1 MPDLPQPALT
11 PQTLMDRATACLS
24 APLVS
29 ERLPPRLM
37 SIWEIT
43 TWVLPMAPEHL
54 RRVLAADPGLPQGSA
69 GSEGGTRWFTLPEV
83 ATLRTHFIARSRT
96 ARYAPTPTKR
106 APLITLAGTD
116 GDMGRTTA
124 VTHMA
129 TAASLAG
136 YRVLVI
142 EGDPAGTL
150 APTLG
155 CQGPAPSGDVL
166 SLLARSAAQH
176 LRQLNQSRLD
186 RGEVPTPM
194 DATLTAGLNLTTA
207 DLIRPTKWPGL
218 DLLPATNALTQAD
231 LALTSWRLT
240 QRSWHPWRALAEALN
255 TDGVRSRYDLILCD
269 TPRGLGPLA
278 LSLLTS
284 ADILLAPLPL
294 RGDGL
299 TNLGAGLHSLAA
311 ATQTLEGELQTT
323 ARALGQT
330 AAPFGWQRLAV
341 LPTRAGP
348 DAARHLAS
356 ATAQLGDALLPAAL
370 PEVHTPQFYDL
381 DYRTI
386 GRLPYAPLRDAC
398 DAAWVGL
405 SEVLR
410 TAQTA

>member
-1 MPDLPQPALT
+1 MPAALGQT
-11 PQTLMDRATACLS
+11 P
-24 APLVS
+24 
-29 ERLPPRLM
+29 
-37 SIWEIT
+37 
-43 TWVLPMAPEHL
+43 
-54 RRVLAADPGLPQGSA
+54 
-69 GSEGGTRWFTLPEV
+69 
-83 ATLRTHFIARSRT
+83 
-96 ARYAPTPTKR
+96 
-106 APLITLAGTD
+106 
-116 GDMGRTTA
+116 
-124 VTHMA
+124 
-129 TAASLAG
+129 
-136 YRVLVI
+136 
-142 EGDPAGTL
+142 
-150 APTLG
+150 
-155 CQGPAPSGDVL
+155 
-166 SLLARSAAQH
+166 
-176 LRQLNQSRLD
+176 
-186 RGEVPTPM
+186 RGEGEV
-194 DATLTAGLNLTTA
+194 GL
-207 DLIRPTKWPGL
+207 G
-218 DLLPATNALTQAD
+218 QGVG
-231 LALTSWRLT
+231 SWY
-240 QRSWHPWRALAEALN
+240 PWRALAEALD

-330 AAPFGWQRLAV
+330 AAPFIWQRLAV

-348 DAARHLAS
+348 DAARYLAS